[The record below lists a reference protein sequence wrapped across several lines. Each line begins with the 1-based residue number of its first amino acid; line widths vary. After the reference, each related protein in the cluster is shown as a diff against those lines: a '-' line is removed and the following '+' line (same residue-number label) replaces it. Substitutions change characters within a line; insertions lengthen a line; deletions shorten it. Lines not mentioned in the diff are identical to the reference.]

1 MANFDDFK
9 IAVESL
15 SGGKNTIILD
25 DLGMP
30 SVMVL
35 FPKVKNSELI
45 AGLSE
50 TVHPAFMVNGVE
62 KSAIYVSKYQNIVV
76 NDRAYSLPFKD
87 PKASIN
93 FDQALTNCRNK
104 GAGWSLV
111 PFSLWAAIALWCKK
125 NGTMP
130 RGNNNYGNDH
140 AYTHE
145 KGVET
150 YFDTSQNKTGRV
162 ATGSGPASWNHNW
175 ASDGIADLNGN
186 VFEWCAGMRIKDGE
200 IQIIP
205 YANSMLAATDLSA
218 TSIEWKAIAADGSLV
233 APGTAGTLK
242 YGWDGSKLILTTGVT
257 TPVTVE
263 DVQRSTGYT
272 SLGLEAGLTAAE
284 LVKALTLYP
293 DTPAG
298 DYGGDQR
305 YINTSGER
313 LPHCGGNW
321 TTGSSAGVFSV
332 NLLIPRSNSNAYI
345 GFRSAFVNL

>member
-9 IAVESL
+9 VAVEAL

-50 TVHPAFMVNGVE
+50 TVHPAFLVNGVE

-76 NDRAYSLPFKD
+76 NNRAYSLPFKD
-87 PKASIN
+87 PKASLN
-93 FDQALTNCRNK
+93 FDQALTYCRNK

-111 PFSLWAAIALWCKK
+111 PFSLWAAIALWCRK

-130 RGNNNYGNDH
+130 RGNNQYGKDVS
-140 AYTHE
+140 YTHE
-145 KGVET
+145 KGVVT
-150 YFDTSQNKTGRV
+150 YNDGTNDCRV
-162 ATGSGPASWNHNW
+162 ATGSGPETWNHNW
-175 ASDGIADLNGN
+175 ASDGISDLNGN
-186 VFEWCAGMRIKDGE
+186 VSEWCAGLRIKDGE

-205 YANSMLAATDLSA
+205 YANSMLAATDMSA
-218 TSIEWKAIAADGSLV
+218 NSVEWKAIAADGSLV

-242 YGWDGSKLILTTGVT
+242 YGWDGSKIILTTGVT

-263 DVQRSTGYT
+263 DVGRSTGYT
-272 SLGLEAGLTAAE
+272 SLGLEAGLTASE
-284 LVKALTLYP
+284 LAKVLTLYP

-298 DYGGDQR
+298 DYGGDAR
-305 YINTSGER
+305 WINTSGER
-313 LPHCGGNW
+313 LSFCGGDW
-321 TTGSSAGVFSV
+321 ASGSSAGVFYV
-332 NLLIPRSNSNAYI
+332 TLNNPRSTSSALL